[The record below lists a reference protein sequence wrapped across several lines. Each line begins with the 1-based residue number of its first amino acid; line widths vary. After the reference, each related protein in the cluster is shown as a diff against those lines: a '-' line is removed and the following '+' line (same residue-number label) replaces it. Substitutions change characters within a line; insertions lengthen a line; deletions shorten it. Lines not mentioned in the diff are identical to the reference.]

1 MEDNVINML
10 FRYDDIFDL
19 WIARLQDKNPAAM
32 HCCDLVDE
40 NNRYNNLIELCC
52 MNIEQEEST
61 TDIEYEI
68 EDICMDMLMKS
79 IVQLSDNAFLDDLL
93 QTEHYDYVLQFVTK
107 N

>member
-93 QTEHYDYVLQFVTK
+93 
-107 N
+107 